1 MNSLHLHIVDL
12 SDVGPSYDA
21 LRFKN
26 LAMDTVL
33 EALQKEIDALQP
45 KPVRRPSQLSRRQEQ
60 RRMGVGSTPS

>member
-33 EALQKEIDALQP
+33 EALQKEIDALYE
-45 KPVRRPSQLSRRQEQ
+45 R
-60 RRMGVGSTPS
+60 

>member
-33 EALQKEIDALQP
+33 EALQKEIEALQP
-45 KPVRRPSQLSRRQEQ
+45 KKPARRPSQLSRRQEQ
-60 RRMGVGSTPS
+60 RRMGVG